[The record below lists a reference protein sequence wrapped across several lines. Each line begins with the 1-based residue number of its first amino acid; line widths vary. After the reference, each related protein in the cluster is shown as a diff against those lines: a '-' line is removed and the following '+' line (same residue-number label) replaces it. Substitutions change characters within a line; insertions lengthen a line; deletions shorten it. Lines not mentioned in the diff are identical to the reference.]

1 MHNKLEGIVQSYLR
15 RIIFQNN
22 WEIIFQINLEFKF
35 FLEYSS
41 FEMIN
46 LINLAT
52 LY

>member
-15 RIIFQNN
+15 R
-22 WEIIFQINLEFKF
+22 IIFQINLEFKF